1 MLQVSSLIGSECAY
15 MIRWNHFPADIGTK
29 TSGRSSRFRK
39 EIDMIQKY
47 DSVVCGRKGG
57 ASEQAN
63 HPPRRLIFQS
73 RNNRKVTRKIKE
85 SWDWKHRNWK
95 MGHESDNDT
104 PYNNYG
110 KECTI
115 TAVYHLDKET
125 GRKRLKEFPNR
136 WISNTNQ
143 RWTYRDQK
151 SPKILDQLGPG
162 PADFKNL
169 GPIWTDWSPELM
181 VNGSMDPCYW
191 PNKI

>member
-115 TAVYHLDKET
+115 TAVYHLDKEKT
-125 GRKRLKEFPNR
+125 RPNLLRWKIFYPSRDKYPLHRRFGYLRKNFGYKCNYILF
-136 WISNTNQ
+136 
-143 RWTYRDQK
+143 DQ
-151 SPKILDQLGPG
+151 
-162 PADFKNL
+162 
-169 GPIWTDWSPELM
+169 
-181 VNGSMDPCYW
+181 
-191 PNKI
+191 